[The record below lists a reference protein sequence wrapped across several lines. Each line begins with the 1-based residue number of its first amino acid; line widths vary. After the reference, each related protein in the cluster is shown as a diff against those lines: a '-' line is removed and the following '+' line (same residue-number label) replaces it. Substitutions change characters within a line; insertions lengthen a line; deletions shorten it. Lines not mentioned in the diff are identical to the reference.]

1 MLVGGTARVRWPPRF
16 MSVHPDGQWL
26 QQGGNGHLNGD
37 SAPSSFDAL
46 EALAHR
52 SAGLVDPVVP
62 RGIAE
67 LLATSRAL
75 LSHSWYCY
83 EFMAIA
89 CLVGFEAVEA
99 TLRQTVY
106 PFVKPD
112 TQFEALVEQAVKERH
127 LTPDVGERLKAGP
140 RLREGLAQRG
150 GQAAYTFAIAEPI
163 VEFCHTV
170 VSRLAASG
178 PQ

>member
-1 MLVGGTARVRWPPRF
+1 MAVN
-16 MSVHPDGQWL
+16 PDGRWL
-26 QQGGNGHLNGD
+26 QHGLDGHVNGHAVPTFESL
-37 SAPSSFDAL
+37 A
-46 EALAHR
+46 ALAQR
-52 SAGLVDPVVP
+52 PAGLVDPVVP

-67 LLATSRAL
+67 LLATSREL
-75 LSHSWYCY
+75 LSHSWFRY

-89 CLVGFEAVEA
+89 CLVAFEAVEA

-106 PFVKPD
+106 PFAKPD
-112 TQFEALVEQAVKERH
+112 TPFEALVDQAVKERH
-127 LTPDVGERLKAGP
+127 LGADVGERLKAGP

-163 VEFCHTV
+163 VGFCHTV

-178 PQ
+178 PS

>member
-1 MLVGGTARVRWPPRF
+1 MA
-16 MSVHPDGQWL
+16 VHPDGRWL
-26 QQGGNGHLNGD
+26 QHGLDGHLNGH
-37 SAPSSFDAL
+37 SAPSSFDTLA
-46 EALAHR
+46 ALAQR

-67 LLATSRAL
+67 LLATSRDL
-75 LSHSWYCY
+75 LSHAWFRY

-106 PFVKPD
+106 PFAKPD
-112 TQFEALVEQAVKERH
+112 TPFEALVDQAVKERH
-127 LTPDVGERLKAGP
+127 LEADVGERLKAGP

-150 GQAAYTFAIAEPI
+150 GQTAYTFAIAEPI
-163 VEFCHTV
+163 VEFCHRV
-170 VSRLAASG
+170 VSRLASSEPG
-178 PQ
+178 